1 MRAQF
6 QQAIEQHRQRI
17 YSFARYSLRVPQ
29 DAEDVTQ
36 EVFIKLW
43 QHWRRIDHDRLGAWL
58 MRVAHNAV
66 IDHVRRSQTVQKRVD
81 DYAEVDDQG
90 EDEDPGRERDREAF
104 KAQLMQAITHLD
116 DPFRSIVIMR
126 DIQGLS
132 YAEIEKTLEM
142 SESQVKVYLHRARR
156 RLRENPRLRE
166 LFDAW
171 AQPAEG
177 GDEDG
182 FKVKGEDAG
191 TVTPFGRRQ

>member
-6 QQAIEQHRQRI
+6 QQAIEKNRQRI
-17 YSFARYSLRVPQ
+17 YAFAHYSLRTPQ

-66 IDHVRRSQTVQKRVD
+66 IDHVRRNQTVQKWLD
-81 DYAEVDDQG
+81 DYAGVDEQAEAD
-90 EDEDPGRERDREAF
+90 DPGHERDREAF
-104 KAQLMQAITHLD
+104 KEQLMRAIAGLD

-126 DIQGLS
+126 DIQGMS
-132 YAEIEKTLEM
+132 YAEIETTLEM

-156 RLRENPRLRE
+156 KLRENARLRQ

-171 AQPAEG
+171 AEPA
-177 GDEDG
+177 
-182 FKVKGEDAG
+182 A
-191 TVTPFGRRQ
+191 TVTAFGRPGRTGE